1 MHTATCPSRITEFL
15 PVQILNYVAGG
26 RDVSA
31 NISFMC
37 QTIIRGPAAPLVK
50 KLAYDVVQAAPL
62 SDSDWSLV
70 IEGLRSD
77 IVGTFSLEV
86 TRFPRQHSLSVH
98 KFLLLQTSKLLRMLP
113 ERASTESSKRTHL
126 MLSRGLLMRS
136 YFEQSHTCEPMCLSG

>member
-1 MHTATCPSRITEFL
+1 MFDDSVLVSRLTFPTFAVVHVDSMSL
-15 PVQILNYVAGG
+15 HDHKAFSSLQILNYVAGG
-26 RDVSA
+26 RDVST

-50 KLAYDVVQAAPL
+50 KLAYDVVHAAPL

-86 TRFPRQHSLSVH
+86 NALHGSIPMSLERLLHSS
-98 KFLLLQTSKLLRMLP
+98 SRLLR
-113 ERASTESSKRTHL
+113 SI
-126 MLSRGLLMRS
+126 LSMSISVQRPP
-136 YFEQSHTCEPMCLSG
+136 QICL